1 MSLILLPHAIQS
13 MYAYCPLFLTDP
25 LAAQTI
31 TPVEALAEDEVP
43 QKETEF
49 LLCVHGSV
57 YMALAVITRVEIG
70 TI

>member
-1 MSLILLPHAIQS
+1 M
-13 MYAYCPLFLTDP
+13 LTAPSFSQTP

-49 LLCVHGSV
+49 LLCVHGSGRD
-57 YMALAVITRVEIG
+57 YEGGDRNNIAAS
-70 TI
+70 